1 MLPNLKEPMKIVFSK
16 EEVLDIVLQYALSE
30 VPRTSL
36 NTVEIDGYSSFSSLT
51 VSYEAPAWPKAPA
64 LPLDEANV

>member
-1 MLPNLKEPMKIVFSK
+1 MKIVFSK
-16 EEVLDIVLQYALSE
+16 EEVLDIVLQHVLSE
-30 VPRTSL
+30 FPRTSL